1 MPHGMQAEEVD
12 ARLVKGEAHANR
24 WTSQLLRDFMGAQ
37 KVGGAQ
43 AALDINK
50 NPDEAYF
57 ALIQEMG
64 LLPMFGEARD
74 AWFARVRR
82 YEQDNECDL
91 RELANREYHGVAPQ
105 TPRKKSMDELKPK
118 KKSGRKSGRKVTMAS
133 P

>member
-1 MPHGMQAEEVD
+1 
-12 ARLVKGEAHANR
+12 
-24 WTSQLLRDFMGAQ
+24 MGAQ

-57 ALIQEMG
+57 LLVQEMG

>member
-1 MPHGMQAEEVD
+1 MQAEEVD
-12 ARLVKGEAHANR
+12 ARLVAGEAHANR
-24 WTSQLLRDFMGAQ
+24 WTSQLLRDYMGAQ

-57 ALIQEMG
+57 LLVQEMG

-82 YEQDNECDL
+82 YERDNECDL

-105 TPRKKSMDELKPK
+105 TPRKKGMDELRPK
-118 KKSGRKSGRKVTMAS
+118 KKS
-133 P
+133 